1 MNVLSLVLE
10 LGIELLNRANKIK
23 EDVALVTNG
32 QKDLSCYVTK
42 SLENMQHQ
50 ISGKGI
56 TLDSSKN
63 SANRPRS
70 NVGQQSPLYGTCS

>member
-42 SLENMQHQ
+42 SLENMQH
-50 ISGKGI
+50 
-56 TLDSSKN
+56 
-63 SANRPRS
+63 
-70 NVGQQSPLYGTCS
+70 